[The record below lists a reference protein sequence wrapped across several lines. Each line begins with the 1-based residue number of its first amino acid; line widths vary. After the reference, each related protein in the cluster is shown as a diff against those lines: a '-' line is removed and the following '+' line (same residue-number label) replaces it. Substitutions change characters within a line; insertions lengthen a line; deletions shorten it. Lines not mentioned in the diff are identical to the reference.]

1 MMPNGRDDAS
11 IDAIRREVL
20 DGPAVTSR
28 DLRARVMANDP
39 PAELR
44 DFWTKVREA
53 SYRVTDEDL
62 AALRRAGLT
71 EEQIYELTVAAAV
84 GIACDRLD
92 IAKRSMKGAA

>member
-1 MMPNGRDDAS
+1 M
-11 IDAIRREVL
+11 
-20 DGPAVTSR
+20 
-28 DLRARVMANDP
+28 
-39 PAELR
+39 
-44 DFWTKVREA
+44 REA

-92 IAKRSMKGAA
+92 IAKRAMKGAA